1 VGAAGGERRQLE
13 PGLVACGIRP
23 YTPVVTRLDESTVL
37 GAGVTVVR
45 ARGVDALGVRAV
57 AEHLGVT
64 PMALY
69 RYVADGDALRASVLE
84 QIQRGLPI
92 PVGEGSA
99 DDRFRAWAIATRTM
113 LSRYPGLAHHL
124 LLHWFESAAT
134 IDVVESLLA
143 VARDA
148 GLDGFACVAAAN
160 AVFMYVL
167 MRVDAEM
174 AVRTARVVTRKLRP
188 VADDPA
194 RYPLAHAYASEFTT
208 ARLTDHFAYG
218 LDALLTGISAARVA
232 TGSAR

>member
-1 VGAAGGERRQLE
+1 VPQLDETVVLAAG
-13 PGLVACGIRP
+13 VA
-23 YTPVVTRLDESTVL
+23 
-37 GAGVTVVR
+37 VVR

-57 AEHLGVT
+57 AEQLGVT

-69 RYVADGDALRASVLE
+69 RYVTDGDALRTSVLE
-84 QIQRGLPI
+84 QIQRGLPV
-92 PVGEGSA
+92 PVVEGSA
-99 DDRFRAWAIATRTM
+99 DDRFRTWAIATRTM

-124 LLHWFESAAT
+124 LLHWFESAAA
-134 IDVVESLLA
+134 IDVVEALLA
-143 VARDA
+143 VAADA

-160 AVFMYVL
+160 AVFMYAL

-174 AVRTARVVTRKLRP
+174 AVRAARVVTRKLRP

-208 ARLTDHFAYG
+208 ARLADHFRYG
-218 LDALLTGISAARVA
+218 LDALLAGIAGARVP